1 MPLYD
6 FQDTETGEV
15 FELQLKL
22 SEREEFLKANPNV
35 KQLLSAPRIVSGVDG
50 LRKVDD
56 GFKEVLSKVAEQN
69 PQSNFG
75 REINSAKSGK
85 QGQVNKA
92 VDKWKKQ
99 AAKDKKVYSSE
110 GID

>member
-6 FQDTETGEV
+6 FEDTETGEV
-15 FELQLKL
+15 FELNLKIA
-22 SEREEFLKANPNV
+22 EKDDFLKDNPNL
-35 KQLLSAPRIVSGVDG
+35 KQLIGAP
-50 LRKVDD
+50 RKVDD

-99 AAKDKKVYSSE
+99 AAKDKKVYTSE

>member
-6 FQDTETGEV
+6 FEDTETGEV
-15 FELQLKL
+15 FELRLKIA
-22 SEREEFLKANPNV
+22 EREDFLKVNPKIRQV
-35 KQLLSAPRIVSGVDG
+35 ISAPNIVGGIDG

-75 REINSAKSGK
+75 REVNSAKTNR
-85 QGQVNKA
+85 QGAVNKA
-92 VDKWKKQ
+92 VDKWKK
-99 AAKDKKVYSSE
+99 SSTYRKAHQK
-110 GID
+110 

>member
-75 REINSAKSGK
+75 REINSAKSGM

-92 VDKWKKQ
+92 VDKWKKE
-99 AAKDKKVYSSE
+99 AAKDKKVYTSE

>member
-6 FQDTETGEV
+6 FEDTETGEV
-15 FELQLKL
+15 FELRLKIA
-22 SEREEFLKANPNV
+22 EREDFLKVNPNIRQV
-35 KQLLSAPRIVSGVDG
+35 ISAPNIVGGIDG

-75 REINSAKSGK
+75 REVNSAKTNR
-85 QGQVNKA
+85 QGAVNKA
-92 VDKWKKQ
+92 VDKWKK
-99 AAKDKKVYSSE
+99 SSTYRKAHQK
-110 GID
+110 

>member
-50 LRKVDD
+50 CLLYTSPSPRDR
-56 GFKEVLSKVAEQN
+56 G
-69 PQSNFG
+69 
-75 REINSAKSGK
+75 
-85 QGQVNKA
+85 
-92 VDKWKKQ
+92 
-99 AAKDKKVYSSE
+99 
-110 GID
+110 

>member
-15 FELQLKL
+15 FELNLRIAEKDD
-22 SEREEFLKANPNV
+22 FLKANPNL
-35 KQLLSAPRIVSGVDG
+35 KQVIGAPNIVSGVDG

-92 VDKWKKQ
+92 VDKWKKL